1 LSTFQTL
8 SKEIKDIVA
17 EEKSCIKQMNSVKE
31 QLEKVL
37 SKKTKLR
44 RQKEEELMLKIFMED
59 GSQDFMM
66 DQKLKKL
73 NKYN

>member
-1 LSTFQTL
+1 M
-8 SKEIKDIVA
+8 A
-17 EEKSCIKQMNSVKE
+17 EEKSCIKQMNAVKE

-37 SKKTKLR
+37 GKKTKLR

>member
-1 LSTFQTL
+1 M
-8 SKEIKDIVA
+8 A